1 MTVSSYIYSLYR
13 NTVNFT
19 RKIIRRTFLC
29 GVYCLWYI
37 GAYKFPT
44 LPPTKI
50 EIYETKYKSKILQIL
65 KEDPGGSEFGEL
77 SRSEYNQN
85 IDQLFYDRA
94 AYKKLM
100 EESNNFLEKE
110 WKSRILYENTPQG
123 NIIMYYDV
131 YKEGFVYYSDQTG
144 IPYKLLNIVAMKYTI
159 TYRCIDFYIDEQF
172 IPNNPSFMIKFM
184 HNEEQSENDKK
195 QKIRKELLSM
205 NEKINSSS
213 SLNHSDNSPFVK
225 FKSFKSSKSTTIPE
239 ITKIENTTNPVKPT
253 NYIRNKFIYM
263 GKVNNFS
270 MIQKPP
276 TNKQKKHTPTEYDD
290 IFLKDLQS
298 QNNVLSYKSFKTQ
311 LLDRKSDVLRTVDF
325 GDDGGDTTLSCR
337 KASDRKSN
345 ISSRSI

>member
-1 MTVSSYIYSLYR
+1 MAFSSYIYSLYR
-13 NTVNFT
+13 NTVHIT
-19 RKIIRRTFLC
+19 RKIIRKTFLC

-37 GAYKFPT
+37 GAYKFVT
-44 LPPTKI
+44 PPLTKM
-50 EIYETKYKSKILQIL
+50 ETYETKYKSKFLQIQA
-65 KEDPGGSEFGEL
+65 KDPGGSEFGEL

-85 IDQLFYDRA
+85 IDPLFYDRA

-100 EESNNFLEKE
+100 EEPNNFLEKE

-131 YKEGFVYYSDQTG
+131 YKEGFVYYSDQTS
-144 IPYKLLNIVAMKYTI
+144 IPYKLLNIVAMKYTM

-184 HNEEQSENDKK
+184 HDEEQSENEKK

-213 SLNHSDNSPFVK
+213 SLKHSDNSPFVK
-225 FKSFKSSKSTTIPE
+225 FKSST
-239 ITKIENTTNPVKPT
+239 KTTNTEDTTKTEKPT

-270 MIQKPP
+270 MIQK
-276 TNKQKKHTPTEYDD
+276 TRVNKQQKNTPTMYEYDD
-290 IFLKDLQS
+290 IFSKDMES
-298 QNNVLSYKSFKTQ
+298 QRNVLSYKSFKSQ
-311 LLDRKSDVLRTVDF
+311 NLVNK
-325 GDDGGDTTLSCR
+325 
-337 KASDRKSN
+337 
-345 ISSRSI
+345 

>member
-1 MTVSSYIYSLYR
+1 
-13 NTVNFT
+13 
-19 RKIIRRTFLC
+19 
-29 GVYCLWYI
+29 
-37 GAYKFPT
+37 
-44 LPPTKI
+44 
-50 EIYETKYKSKILQIL
+50 
-65 KEDPGGSEFGEL
+65 
-77 SRSEYNQN
+77 
-85 IDQLFYDRA
+85 
-94 AYKKLM
+94 
-100 EESNNFLEKE
+100 
-110 WKSRILYENTPQG
+110 
-123 NIIMYYDV
+123 
-131 YKEGFVYYSDQTG
+131 
-144 IPYKLLNIVAMKYTI
+144 
-159 TYRCIDFYIDEQF
+159 
-172 IPNNPSFMIKFM
+172 M
-184 HNEEQSENDKK
+184 HNEEQLENDKK

-225 FKSFKSSKSTTIPE
+225 FKSSTKSTTIPE
-239 ITKIENTTNPVKPT
+239 ITKIENPTNPVKPT

-311 LLDRKSDVLRTVDF
+311 LLDRKSDVLRTVDQKSGEASHDQISHTPGWIGIANPSVAYF

-345 ISSRSI
+345 SSSSRSI